1 MTLTSKGAGVEVLAS
16 RYGLWPWSP
25 SAVGV
30 TQKLSFV
37 WPFVGL
43 STHTHTHTHIYTHL
57 YVNFK
62 ELFHPIGRVGKS
74 EIHRAGQLSGILGKN

>member
-43 STHTHTHTHIYTHL
+43 RGNRQMVLAMGGHCPLS
-57 YVNFK
+57 
-62 ELFHPIGRVGKS
+62 EGRY
-74 EIHRAGQLSGILGKN
+74 